1 MFDFESVSHL
11 NGYIKQSLQDNP
23 YLAEFSV
30 VGEISQYTVSAR
42 DHAYFSIKDDQSVIN
57 CVIFSRNRSALKI
70 DPQIGMKVK
79 VTGGLD
85 YYSAGGKLQMI
96 ATNIEDKG
104 AGDLHEQFNKLF
116 KKLQDEGL
124 FDGSHKKA
132 IPILPRRIGVVTSQS
147 GKVISDIVNTI
158 RKRNPHHDILLYPA
172 SVQGELCPPEVIS
185 GIKYFN
191 ENKNVD
197 VIIVARGGGSYEELF
212 CFNDEGIARAVY
224 ASEIPVISAIGHEPD
239 YTIIDY
245 VADVRAATPTAAGEM
260 VIASYADQ
268 TKEIDNLALN
278 LDIAINQFIDSRRKA
293 LDIYKNHKALHSPAF
308 YAREQLAVVNG
319 LKTQLDALSSRFTK
333 QAQSEVNEVKVRL
346 DALNPNNVLNRGYS
360 YVCNSKGKAVESAKS
375 VKKGDNVSIVLSD
388 GTLLT
393 EIKDISIKTDGGSE
407 DA

>member
-1 MFDFESVSHL
+1 MFDFDSVSHL

-23 YLAEFSV
+23 YLAELTV

-42 DHAYFSIKDDQSVIN
+42 DHAYFVIKDDQSVLS
-57 CVIFSRNRSALKI
+57 CVIFSRNRSMLKI
-70 DPQIGMKVK
+70 EPEVGMKVK
-79 VTGGLD
+79 VTGGMD
-85 YYSAGGKLQMI
+85 YYTAGGKLQLI

-124 FDGSHKKA
+124 FDSEHKKA
-132 IPILPRRIGVVTSQS
+132 IPILPRRIGVVTSSS

-172 SVQGELCPPEVIS
+172 SVQGDLCPPEVIS

-191 ENKNVD
+191 DEKNVD
-197 VIIVARGGGSYEELF
+197 VIIVARGGGSFEELF

-260 VIASYADQ
+260 VIASYDDQ
-268 TKEIDNLALN
+268 KKEIDNLALN
-278 LDIAINQFIDSRRKA
+278 LDIAINQFVDSRRKA
-293 LDIYKNHKALHSPAF
+293 LDVYKNHKALHSPAF
-308 YAREQLAVVNG
+308 YAKEQLAVVSE
-319 LKTQLDALSSRFTK
+319 LKTKLEAMSVRFVDQRT
-333 QAQSEVNEVKVRL
+333 AEINELKVRL
-346 DALNPNNVLNRGYS
+346 DALNPGNVLNRGYS
-360 YVCNSKGKAVESAKS
+360 YVCDKNGKAIESVKS
-375 VKKGDNVSIVLSD
+375 VSKGDNVSIVLSD
-388 GTLLT
+388 GKLLS
-393 EIKDISIKTDGGSE
+393 EIKEISNKDGGAG

>member
-57 CVIFSRNRSALKI
+57 CVIFSRNRSSLKI

-191 ENKNVD
+191 ETRNVD

-224 ASEIPVISAIGHEPD
+224 ASKIPVISAIGHEPD

-293 LDIYKNHKALHSPAF
+293 LDVYKNHKALHSPAF

-319 LKTQLDALSSRFTK
+319 LKNQLDALSSRFVK

>member
-1 MFDFESVSHL
+1 MHQHHHHHRHHHHSSHKEKRGFFSRIWHKL
-11 NGYIKQSLQDNP
+11 CSIWPWYKSLYKGRAWYIKLIVGLISFILLFVI
-23 YLAEFSV
+23 YLGMVDINFLWLFGKSP
-30 VGEISQYTVSAR
+30 G
-42 DHAYFSIKDDQSVIN
+42 YFSGIRDPQTSEASVI
-57 CVIFSRNRSALKI
+57 
-70 DPQIGMKVK
+70 
-79 VTGGLD
+79 
-85 YYSAGGKLQMI
+85 YSADGK
-96 ATNIEDKG
+96 E
-104 AGDLHEQFNKLF
+104 
-116 KKLQDEGL
+116 
-124 FDGSHKKA
+124 
-132 IPILPRRIGVVTSQS
+132 IG
-147 GKVISDIVNTI
+147 
-158 RKRNPHHDILLYPA
+158 
-172 SVQGELCPPEVIS
+172 
-185 GIKYFN
+185 KYFN
-191 ENKNVD
+191 ENRNVD

-224 ASEIPVISAIGHEPD
+224 ASKIPVISAIGHEPD

-293 LDIYKNHKALHSPAF
+293 LDVYKNHKALHSPAF

-319 LKTQLDALSSRFTK
+319 LKNQLDALSSRFVK

-393 EIKDISIKTDGGSE
+393 EIKDISIKTDGGSK

>member
-57 CVIFSRNRSALKI
+57 CVIFSRNRSSLKI

-191 ENKNVD
+191 ENRNVD

-224 ASEIPVISAIGHEPD
+224 ASKIPVISAIGHEPD

-293 LDIYKNHKALHSPAF
+293 LDVYKNHKALHSPAF

-319 LKTQLDALSSRFTK
+319 LKNQLDALSSRFVK

-393 EIKDISIKTDGGSE
+393 EIKDISIKTDGGSK

>member
-57 CVIFSRNRSALKI
+57 CVIFSRNRSSLKI

-191 ENKNVD
+191 ENRN

-224 ASEIPVISAIGHEPD
+224 ASKIPVISAIGHEPD

-293 LDIYKNHKALHSPAF
+293 LDVYKNHKALHSPAF

-319 LKTQLDALSSRFTK
+319 LKNQLYALSSRFVK

-393 EIKDISIKTDGGSE
+393 EIKDISIKTDGGSK

>member
-1 MFDFESVSHL
+1 MFDFDSVSHL

-23 YLAEFSV
+23 YLAEFTV
-30 VGEISQYTVSAR
+30 VGEISQYVVSAR

-57 CVIFSRNRSALKI
+57 CVIFSRNRSSLKI
-70 DPQIGMKVK
+70 QPEVGMKVK

-85 YYSAGGKLQMI
+85 FYSAGGKLQVI

-116 KKLQDEGL
+116 EKLRKEGL
-124 FDGSHKKA
+124 FDAEHKKS
-132 IPILPRRIGVVTSQS
+132 IPILPRRIGVVTSAS

-191 ENKNVD
+191 DNKNVD
-197 VIIVARGGGSYEELF
+197 VIIVG
-212 CFNDEGIARAVY
+212 AVY
-224 ASEIPVISAIGHEPD
+224 ASELPVISAIGHEPD

-245 VADVRAATPTAAGEM
+245 VADVRAATPTAAGEL

-268 TKEIDNLALN
+268 QKEIDNLALN
-278 LDIAINQFIDSRRKA
+278 LDIAINQFVDSRRKA
-293 LDIYKNHKALHSPAF
+293 LDVYKNHKALHSPAF
-308 YAREQLAVVNG
+308 YAREQLAVVSE
-319 LKTQLDALSSRFTK
+319 LRTRLDALSSGIVK
-333 QAQSEVNEVKVRL
+333 QTSSEINEVKVRL
-346 DALNPNNVLNRGYS
+346 DALNPHNVLNRGYS
-360 YVCNSKGKAVESAKS
+360 YVCDKRGKAIESARS

-388 GTLLT
+388 GKLLS
-393 EIKDISIKTDGGSE
+393 EIKDISINKDGGSE

>member
-116 KKLQDEGL
+116 KKLQNEGL

-147 GKVISDIVNTI
+147 VKVISDIVNTI

-293 LDIYKNHKALHSPAF
+293 LDVYKNHKALHSPAF

-319 LKTQLDALSSRFTK
+319 LKNQLDALSSRFVK

>member
-57 CVIFSRNRSALKI
+57 CVIFSRNRSSLKI

-191 ENKNVD
+191 ETRNVD

-224 ASEIPVISAIGHEPD
+224 ASKIPVISAIGHEPD

-293 LDIYKNHKALHSPAF
+293 LDVYKNHKALHSPAF

-319 LKTQLDALSSRFTK
+319 LKNQLDSLSSRFVK

>member
-57 CVIFSRNRSALKI
+57 CVIFSRNRSSLKI

-116 KKLQDEGL
+116 KKLQDGGL

-191 ENKNVD
+191 ENRNVD

-224 ASEIPVISAIGHEPD
+224 ASKIPVISAIGHEPD

-293 LDIYKNHKALHSPAF
+293 LDVYKNHKALHSPAF

-319 LKTQLDALSSRFTK
+319 LKNQLDALSSRFVK

-346 DALNPNNVLNRGYS
+346 DALNPYNVLNRGYS

-393 EIKDISIKTDGGSE
+393 EIKDISINKDGGSE

>member
-1 MFDFESVSHL
+1 MFDFDSVSHL

-30 VGEISQYTVSAR
+30 TGEISQYTVSSR

-57 CVIFSRNRSALKI
+57 CVIFSRSRSMLKI
-70 DPQIGMKVK
+70 EPEIGMKVK

-85 YYSAGGKLQMI
+85 FYTAGGKLQVI

-124 FDGSHKKA
+124 FEPSKKKA
-132 IPILPRRIGVVTSQS
+132 IPILPKRIGVVTSSS

-172 SVQGELCPPEVIS
+172 SVQGAECPPEVIS
-185 GIKYFN
+185 GIEYFN
-191 ENKNVD
+191 SEKNVD

-212 CFNDEGIARAVY
+212 CFNDEGIARAVF

-260 VIASYADQ
+260 VIASYDDQ
-268 TKEIDNLALN
+268 QKEIDNLALN
-278 LDIAINQFIDSRRKA
+278 LDIAINSFVDSRRKA
-293 LDIYKNHKALHSPAF
+293 LDVYKNH
-308 YAREQLAVVNG
+308 
-319 LKTQLDALSSRFTK
+319 
-333 QAQSEVNEVKVRL
+333 
-346 DALNPNNVLNRGYS
+346 
-360 YVCNSKGKAVESAKS
+360 
-375 VKKGDNVSIVLSD
+375 
-388 GTLLT
+388 
-393 EIKDISIKTDGGSE
+393 
-407 DA
+407 

>member
-1 MFDFESVSHL
+1 MFDFDSVSHL

-30 VGEISQYTVSAR
+30 VGEISQYMVSAR
-42 DHAYFSIKDDQSVIN
+42 DHAYFSLKDDQSVIN
-57 CVIFSRNRSALKI
+57 CVIFSRNRSSLKI
-70 DPQIGMKVK
+70 DPEVGMKVK

-85 YYSAGGKLQMI
+85 FYSAGGKLQMI

-191 ENKNVD
+191 EQKNVD

-212 CFNDEGIARAVY
+212 CFNDECIARAVY

-278 LDIAINQFIDSRRKA
+278 LDIAINQYIDSRRKA
-293 LDIYKNHKALHSPAF
+293 LDVYKNHKAIQEEKP
-308 YAREQLAVVNG
+308 
-319 LKTQLDALSSRFTK
+319 
-333 QAQSEVNEVKVRL
+333 
-346 DALNPNNVLNRGYS
+346 
-360 YVCNSKGKAVESAKS
+360 
-375 VKKGDNVSIVLSD
+375 
-388 GTLLT
+388 
-393 EIKDISIKTDGGSE
+393 
-407 DA
+407 

>member
-1 MFDFESVSHL
+1 MFDFDSVSHL

-30 VGEISQYTVSAR
+30 TGEISQYTVSSR

-57 CVIFSRNRSALKI
+57 CVIFSRARSMLKI
-70 DPQIGMKVK
+70 EPEIGMKVK

-85 YYSAGGKLQMI
+85 FYTAGGKLQVI

-124 FDGSHKKA
+124 FEPSKKKA
-132 IPILPRRIGVVTSQS
+132 IPILPKRIGVVTSSS

-172 SVQGELCPPEVIS
+172 SVQGAECPPEVIS
-185 GIKYFN
+185 GIEYFN
-191 ENKNVD
+191 SEKNVD

-212 CFNDEGIARAVY
+212 CFNDEGIARAVF

-260 VIASYADQ
+260 VIASYDDQ
-268 TKEIDNLALN
+268 QKEIDNLALN
-278 LDIAINQFIDSRRKA
+278 LDIAINSFVDSRRKA
-293 LDIYKNHKALHSPAF
+293 LDVYKNHKALHSPAY
-308 YAREQLAVVNG
+308 YAKEQLAVVNG
-319 LKTQLDALSSRFTK
+319 LKTSLDALSMRFVK
-333 QAQSEVNEVKVRL
+333 QTSSEINELKVRL
-346 DALNPNNVLNRGYS
+346 DALNPGNVLKRGYS
-360 YVCNSKGKAVESAKS
+360 YVCDGDGKAIESVKS
-375 VKKGDNVSIVLSD
+375 VKMGDNVSIVLSD
-388 GTLLT
+388 GTLLS
-393 EIKDISIKTDGGSE
+393 EIKDIENKDDGGNKN
-407 DA
+407 A

>member
-57 CVIFSRNRSALKI
+57 CVIFSRNRSSLKI

-185 GIKYFN
+185 GINYFN
-191 ENKNVD
+191 ETRNVD

-224 ASEIPVISAIGHEPD
+224 ASKIPVISAIGHEPD

-293 LDIYKNHKALHSPAF
+293 LDVYKNHKALHSPAF

-319 LKTQLDALSSRFTK
+319 LKNQLDALSSRFVK